1 LRGSGEPVNLTLTFH
16 AFTLAR
22 WSAAIPFIQE
32 HLVGYGTIR
41 TPYLGFTL
49 PLYPPAESI
58 VADRSGSYESP
69 ANHQPSATDF
79 TKAREK
85 VRKRYDLDSP
95 SDSGARA

>member
-1 LRGSGEPVNLTLTFH
+1 MPLRDRGRML
-16 AFTLAR
+16 
-22 WSAAIPFIQE
+22 
-32 HLVGYGTIR
+32 
-41 TPYLGFTL
+41 YLHVRRFKL
-49 PLYPPAESI
+49 MAPPI

-69 ANHQPSATDF
+69 ANHQPSATDL